1 MKLVYDFFMDEF
13 DFIKKYFQPLTSS
26 IGRKLQDDAA
36 VYRPEANKEIVITTD
51 SLVEGIHF
59 FGSEN
64 PKHIAQKALR
74 VNLSDIASMGA
85 VPLFYNLAINI
96 PKKNVKLFLPKFVE
110 GLKADQETFNIQLIG
125 GDLTSSRKD
134 IHITVT
140 MFGHIPFGEAVGRNT
155 AKDKDDLYVTGKLGL
170 SKIGLEN
177 FFSKSILFNEAK
189 KKYLLPNPRVKVGI
203 LLRKIVNS
211 MIDIS
216 DGLVQDSSHLAFN
229 SGLCLEID
237 LNSLPISFC
246 YPISQHVMVDYA
258 LYGGDDYEL
267 LFSCNPN
274 KIDLIKQLSL
284 ETNIEFTKIGK
295 FYKCL
300 KPSLRF
306 KDSNIIPKKL
316 SYNHF

>member
-1 MKLVYDFFMDEF
+1 MDEF

-64 PKHIAQKALR
+64 PKHIAQKVLR

-140 MFGHIPFGEAVGRNT
+140 MFGHIPIGEAVGRNT

-246 YPISQHVMVDYA
+246 YPISHHVMVDYA

-284 ETNIEFTKIGK
+284 ETNLEFTKIGK

-300 KPSLRF
+300 KPTLKF
-306 KDSNIIPKKL
+306 KDSKIIPKKL

>member
-1 MKLVYDFFMDEF
+1 MMDEF
-13 DFIKKYFQPLTSS
+13 DLIKFYFQPLTGS

-36 VYRPEANKEIVITTD
+36 VYRPKANKEIVITTD

-59 FGSEN
+59 FGTEN
-64 PKHIAQKALR
+64 PKYIAQKALR

-96 PKKNVKLFLPKFVE
+96 PKNNVIFFLPKFVE
-110 GLKADQETFNIQLIG
+110 GLKVDQEAFNIQLIG

-134 IHITVT
+134 IHITIT
-140 MFGHIPFGEAVGRNT
+140 MFGHIPFGKAVGRNT
-155 AKDKDDLYVTGKLGL
+155 AKDNDDLYVTGKLGL

-177 FFSKSILFNEAK
+177 FFTKSILFDDAK
-189 KKYLLPNPRVKVGI
+189 KRYLLPNPRVNIGI
-203 LLRKIVNS
+203 LLRKIANS

-229 SGLCLEID
+229 SSLCLEID
-237 LNSLPISFC
+237 LNSLPIPYC
-246 YPISQHVMVDYA
+246 YPITQDIMVDYA

-274 KIDLIKQLSL
+274 KTDLVKQLSL
-284 ETNIEFTKIGK
+284 KTNVELTKIGK
-295 FYKCL
+295 FYKCD
-300 KPSLRF
+300 KPSF
-306 KDSNIIPKKL
+306 KFKNSKRIPKKL
-316 SYNHF
+316 SFNHF

>member
-1 MKLVYDFFMDEF
+1 MDEF

>member
-96 PKKNVKLFLPKFVE
+96 PKKNIKLFLPKFVE

-306 KDSNIIPKKL
+306 KDSKTIPKKL

>member
-1 MKLVYDFFMDEF
+1 MDEF
-13 DFIKKYFQPLTSS
+13 DFIKKYFQPLTGS

-36 VYRPEANKEIVITTD
+36 VYRPKANKEIVITTD

-64 PKHIAQKALR
+64 PKYIAQKALR

-96 PKKNVKLFLPKFVE
+96 PKNNVECFLPKFVE
-110 GLKADQETFNIQLIG
+110 GLQVDQETFNIQLIG
-125 GDLTSSRKD
+125 GDLTSSRND

-155 AKDKDDLYVTGKLGL
+155 AKDNDDLYVTGKLGL

-177 FFSKSILFNEAK
+177 FFSKSSLFNDAK
-189 KKYLLPNPRVKVGI
+189 KKYLLPNPRVKCGI
-203 LLRKIVNS
+203 FLRKIANS

-216 DGLVQDSSHLAFN
+216 DGLVQDSFHLAFN
-229 SGLCLEID
+229 SCLSLEID
-237 LNSLPISFC
+237 LNSLPISYC
-246 YPISQHVMVDYA
+246 YPLNQNTMINYA

-267 LFSCNPN
+267 LFSCNSD
-274 KIDLIKQLSL
+274 KTDLVKQLSIK
-284 ETNIEFTKIGK
+284 TNIEFTKIGR
-295 FYKCL
+295 FYKDNKPTL
-300 KPSLRF
+300 KF
-306 KDSNIIPKKL
+306 KNSKKLPKKL
-316 SYNHF
+316 SFNHF

>member
-1 MKLVYDFFMDEF
+1 MDEF

-64 PKHIAQKALR
+64 PKHIAQKVLR

-140 MFGHIPFGEAVGRNT
+140 MFGHIPIGEAVGRNT

-284 ETNIEFTKIGK
+284 ETNLEFTKIGK

-300 KPSLRF
+300 KPTLKF
-306 KDSNIIPKKL
+306 KDSKIIPKKL

>member
-1 MKLVYDFFMDEF
+1 MDEF

-246 YPISQHVMVDYA
+246 YPISQHVMIDYA